1 MQAGTNV
8 ANVIYDQIKAGMGID
23 GTAGQVCMMAWGATD
38 FSAYNVESEKDQGHL
53 TFKVSGAKFKGTVK
67 VRLMWNDTYT
77 VELWRVRAG
86 NVKMLNSRD
95 DVHWDFLTGTIDH
108 LVETD

>member
-8 ANVIYDQIKAGMGID
+8 ANVIYDQMKAGHGMD
-23 GTAGQVCMMAWGATD
+23 GAAGQVCMMTWASKD
-38 FSAYNVESEKDQGHL
+38 FVAHNVESEKDQGHL

-86 NVKMLNSRD
+86 NVKMLNSVE
-95 DVHWDFLTGTIDH
+95 DVYFDELTGTIDH
-108 LVETD
+108 LVEAD